1 MSKELVKLNDF
12 GLLTFGTTT
21 QALKAEKVLQRA
33 GAEFLVIPVPRE
45 VSASCGLAV
54 KTRMENLPGQRELL
68 QQELVRVEAA
78 YHIRPKDKGREVIL
92 IE

>member
-1 MSKELVKLNDF
+1 M
-12 GLLTFGTTT
+12 
-21 QALKAEKVLQRA
+21 
-33 GAEFLVIPVPRE
+33 PRE
-45 VSASCGLAV
+45 EYRPACGLAV